1 MASCKTDMRAVP
13 LNPADYFTLVMDNEI
28 RKAGLSGSYG
38 GIVLELD
45 SKPDFEALEVR
56 VAEFQSRFPLCRS
69 RLTKQGKRY
78 YWQEPTK
85 DEKIL
90 HLHHLSSRD
99 GSAPRLK
106 EIMNLRQPLD
116 TTVPL
121 EFHVF
126 CQPGRHRFFIRWL
139 HPLCD
144 AGGAG
149 LILKFLL
156 TDSLQER
163 QQFNDDDSPIQS
175 YLDRWSLWEK
185 IGFFIKGKRHINGI
199 DRLKSTLPVDDVV
212 VPEQLD
218 FKVVRFSRQQT
229 EVIDQLARKQV
240 GMAAKSLYYIGC
252 FMRAI
257 AMTGPAVEGDAYC
270 IPYAFNL
277 RKQKAVSPV
286 FGNQVSVLFAQ
297 VPTDLVENR
306 NNMFKYLKQQYVEA
320 VRNKTDLAFLPVML
334 AGSWLSIERYGQVL
348 RNQSRHGTERS
359 SFWFSDIGE
368 IDFAA
373 ADFFGSVVDGVFHLS
388 PVTSP
393 PSLSL
398 LLGKF
403 DQKLVMTYNY
413 LIPQVDSGWLGILQ
427 KNMTS
432 ELLGETR

>member
-1 MASCKTDMRAVP
+1 MTHPRSVP

-28 RKAGLSGSYG
+28 RKDGLSGSYG

-45 SKPDFEALEVR
+45 AKPDIEVLAKR
-56 VAEFQSRFPLCRS
+56 VAEFQSRFSLCRS

-78 YWQEPTK
+78 YWRESTD

-90 HLHHLSSRD
+90 YLHHLNSRD
-99 GSAPRLK
+99 ETAPRLK
-106 EIMNLRQPLD
+106 ELMNRRQALD
-116 TTVPL
+116 KTVPL

-126 CQPGRHRFFIRWL
+126 CRPGGHRFFIRWL

-156 TDSLQER
+156 TDDLRER
-163 QQFNDDDSPIQS
+163 QQFNDDDSPIQN
-175 YLDRWSLWEK
+175 YLDRWSLWKK

-199 DRLKSTLPVDDVV
+199 DRLKSTLPVDDAVG
-212 VPEQLD
+212 PEQLD
-218 FKVVRFSRQQT
+218 FQVVRFTRQQT
-229 EVIDQLARKQV
+229 EVIGQLAHKQV
-240 GMAAKSLYYIGC
+240 GMIAKSLYYIGC

-257 AMTGPAVEGDAYC
+257 ALTGPAVEGDAYC

-277 RKQKAVSPV
+277 RKQKAVAPV

-297 VPTDLVENR
+297 VPTALVEDR
-306 NNMFKYLKQQYVEA
+306 NILFKHLKQQYVESI
-320 VRNKTDLAFLPVML
+320 RNKIDLAFVPVMW

-348 RNQSRHGTERS
+348 RNQSRHHTERS

-368 IDFAA
+368 IDLANT
-373 ADFFGSVVDGVFHLS
+373 DFFGSTVTGVFHLS

-398 LLGKF
+398 LLGTF

-413 LIPQVDSGWLGILQ
+413 LTPQVESSWLSRLQ
-427 KNMTS
+427 QNMIS